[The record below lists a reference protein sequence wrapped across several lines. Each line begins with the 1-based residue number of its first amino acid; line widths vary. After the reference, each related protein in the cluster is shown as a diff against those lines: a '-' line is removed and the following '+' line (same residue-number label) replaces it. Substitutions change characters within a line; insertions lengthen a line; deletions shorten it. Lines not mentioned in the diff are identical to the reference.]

1 MKDDRKRV
9 WPKEAAAILS
19 TLLGRSI
26 SERTLSNWRYA
37 RRGPKPEY
45 FNGRVDYQLGELRR
59 FAREAFQPQ
68 PPIRY
73 RRQGVSGEQAAAA
86 RRQEEQRN
94 VDQREHIRA
103 QRNHHSLIE

>member
-1 MKDDRKRV
+1 MKDDGKRM
-9 WPKEAAAILS
+9 WPKEAATILS
-19 TLLGRSI
+19 TLLGRPI
-26 SERTLSNWRYA
+26 TERTLSNWRYA

-73 RRQGVSGEQAAAA
+73 RRQGIKRRPSAEAASV
-86 RRQEEQRN
+86 N
-94 VDQREHIRA
+94 T
-103 QRNHHSLIE
+103 